1 MEQISEIF
9 VKVKYLSNQPFPPMP
24 TDVAEN
30 IINKKLWKE
39 LKWLWKCSQKEEWII
54 EPRKIVKNTQDL

>member
-24 TDVAEN
+24 TDAAEN
-30 IINKKLWKE
+30 IINKTL
-39 LKWLWKCSQKEEWII
+39 
-54 EPRKIVKNTQDL
+54 

>member
-30 IINKKLWKE
+30 IINKKL
-39 LKWLWKCSQKEEWII
+39 
-54 EPRKIVKNTQDL
+54 